1 VRRRVFEFH
10 SSVFSEWKE
19 DTPDIIDECTESDI
33 KMMKLDRIIKND
45 EKDKQK
51 VIETI
56 KKYGEDIKNIF
67 M

>member
-1 VRRRVFEFH
+1 
-10 SSVFSEWKE
+10 
-19 DTPDIIDECTESDI
+19 
-33 KMMKLDRIIKND
+33 MKLDRIIKND